1 MAISTGYRI
10 LLVGGLIALSSAVY
24 ARPASYVPDDQWT
37 EKAWKCKEAGKSL
50 IEIES
55 RRLPTET
62 LTKLKVADLRIG
74 NRSIQ
79 SSSVKGLDSFVGSLD
94 AVQTLSSGCGWT
106 GEFVFIR
113 GYVRGRTD
121 PTATEQQEFFVPYAR

>member
-1 MAISTGYRI
+1 MAISSECRV
-10 LLVGGLIALSSAVY
+10 LLMGGLIAFSSVAD

-37 EKAWKCKEAGKSL
+37 ERAWKCKEAGKSL

-62 LTKLKVADLRIG
+62 RTNLKVADLRIG
-74 NRSIQ
+74 DRSIQ
-79 SSSVKGLDSFVGSLD
+79 SGSVKGLDAFVGSLD
-94 AVQTLSSGCGWT
+94 AVQTVSVGCGWT

-113 GYVRGRTD
+113 GYVRGRSD